1 MEVHNTQAKVH
12 SISVNVHFIIF
23 LFEYLLR
30 AGNLELFHQQIRGL
44 QDESLVQNHLLMNW
58 LSISLMLCILSI
70 SSCTSQPSQKMNSQQ
85 FPTLPAELLSG
96 EKVVFPDF
104 VKGKKVVIALVFE
117 KWAQYQKPQFQAD
130 KWKAFWEAEL
140 QEKGVDFYEIPMMS
154 GVYVPIS
161 GWANSGM
168 RSGIPKK
175 FHSRVACFYGNKM
188 KYAQRLQIEDITD
201 CYVCVIDEE
210 GIILDKVYGEIDS
223 KKKQRLM
230 EAIQ

>member
-1 MEVHNTQAKVH
+1 MK
-12 SISVNVHFIIF
+12 
-23 LFEYLLR
+23 
-30 AGNLELFHQQIRGL
+30 
-44 QDESLVQNHLLMNW
+44 W
-58 LSISLMLCILSI
+58 LSLTLMLSILSI
-70 SSCTSQPSQKMNSQQ
+70 FSCTSQPIEKMDNSK

-104 VKGKKVVIALVFE
+104 VKGKKTVIVMAFE
-117 KWAQYQKPQFQAD
+117 KWGQYQKPQFQAD

-140 QEKGVDFYEIPMMS
+140 QERGIDFYEIPMMS
-154 GVYVPIS
+154 GVFIPIS

-175 FHSRVACFYGNKM
+175 FHSKVACYYGNKM

-210 GIILDKVYGEIDS
+210 GNILDKVYGEIDTE
-223 KKKQRLM
+223 KKQRILH
-230 EAIQ
+230 AIP